1 MDYKGSILYFANN
14 DYLFLKDIAEPR
26 KHKDRTMLMLQQ
38 CVEKYMKHLLK
49 VEFSEINTTHN
60 LSYFLNKLGGKYTF
74 LDSYKEVIKTLRE
87 SYYDRNYEGDSYFE
101 LSDEEFQYYYD
112 ESLELIQ
119 QLSEVCNKPLDGKTK
134 LFNLDK

>member
-1 MDYKGSILYFANN
+1 MDYKGSTLYFANN
-14 DYLFLKDIAEPR
+14 DYLFLKDVREPN

-49 VEFSEINTTHN
+49 VEHGEINTSHN
-60 LSYFLNKLGGKYTF
+60 LTYLMNRLKGKHLY
-74 LDSYKEVIKTLRE
+74 LLEYKEVIKTLRE

-101 LSDEEFQYYYD
+101 LSDEEFQHYYD

-119 QLSEVCNKPLDGKTK
+119 KLSEVCNKPEDSKTT
-134 LFNLDK
+134 LFDI